1 MTEAEWRILLDRDP
15 DDAELRLAYAT
26 WLRDDADDP
35 VAADFQEWLV
45 RERKRP
51 AQYTKTPWGDDG
63 WFWFTR
69 TRDEHALITGE
80 MWRATARGQ
89 AVRSGKHSY
98 SRGYASRAEAEADLL
113 HAWRTLQ
120 ANPPPAEEKQE

>member
-1 MTEAEWRILLDRDP
+1 MTEAEWRILLERDP

-51 AQYTKTPWGDDG
+51 LRYTSNPEGYQG
-63 WFWFTR
+63 WFWFTA
-69 TRDEHALITGE
+69 TRDQRAVISGG

-89 AVRSGKHSY
+89 AVRSGQHSPHQ
-98 SRGYASRAEAEADLL
+98 GYASRAEAEADLL
-113 HAWRTLQ
+113 Q
-120 ANPPPAEEKQE
+120 ANPPAEDKQE